1 MMEQRDIRE
10 HITHEP
16 RRHHDYSV
24 RVPDNQIPWGDGL
37 TTDRDGSAEFSCMRL
52 RSRTGPDALE
62 ARMLCGPSIKCV
74 RATKGDGAA
83 FPGEADC
90 IEVELAD
97 RPVRGCYLVGKAV
110 AVN

>member
-37 TTDRDGSAEFSCMRL
+37 TTDRDGSAEFSCTRL

-83 FPGEADC
+83 FPGGPIASRSNSLIDQSEAATRL
-90 IEVELAD
+90 E
-97 RPVRGCYLVGKAV
+97 RQ
-110 AVN
+110 